1 MIEWYYVLAIVV
13 YSIGFALLL
22 VGHLA
27 LDGAFGRAEQ
37 GLLVGLLVALLWPL
51 LPLAGLL
58 SLILG
63 KR

>member
-1 MIEWYYVLAIVV
+1 MIEWYYVIGIVV
-13 YSIGFALLL
+13 YAVGFALLL

-37 GLLVGLLVALLWPL
+37 GLLTGLMVALFWPV
-51 LPLAGLL
+51 LAVGGLL
-58 SLILG
+58 SLIFS